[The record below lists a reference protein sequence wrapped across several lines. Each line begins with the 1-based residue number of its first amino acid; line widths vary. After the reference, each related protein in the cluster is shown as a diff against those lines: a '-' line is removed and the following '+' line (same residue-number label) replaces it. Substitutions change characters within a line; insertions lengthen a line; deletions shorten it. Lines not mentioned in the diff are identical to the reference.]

1 MVNLLSIVMACYNK
15 RQILINT
22 LSSIN
27 HFGRDYPIELIV
39 VDDASTTDQQI
50 NDIPFLF
57 PDLNIKLLVIKRK
70 NDCFRGPSIACNT
83 ALNYAQGNVLLLNNA
98 DCLHLGNIIEYVFNN
113 FKLNT
118 YLTFSAYRG
127 WSLPEGIFD
136 NLDWDNDLD
145 SVLRLIGHND
155 KDSWHFHSILSPKLK
170 EYSFLPY
177 SAAISRKNME
187 TLSGYDERFSMGIGF
202 EDSDLCVR
210 ILNLGLEVILV
221 DNPFCVHQ
229 RHPPTVYND
238 DKNPALFQLLQQTAP
253 KRIKVTTN
261 KTYNIP

>member
-1 MVNLLSIVMACYNK
+1 
-15 RQILINT
+15 
-22 LSSIN
+22 
-27 HFGRDYPIELIV
+27 
-39 VDDASTTDQQI
+39 
-50 NDIPFLF
+50 
-57 PDLNIKLLVIKRK
+57 
-70 NDCFRGPSIACNT
+70 
-83 ALNYAQGNVLLLNNA
+83 
-98 DCLHLGNIIEYVFNN
+98 
-113 FKLNT
+113 
-118 YLTFSAYRG
+118 
-127 WSLPEGIFD
+127 
-136 NLDWDNDLD
+136 
-145 SVLRLIGHND
+145 
-155 KDSWHFHSILSPKLK
+155 
-170 EYSFLPY
+170 
-177 SAAISRKNME
+177 ME